1 MSTPPVHVPSP
12 CINVCEIDPETG
24 LCRGCRRTLQEIAEW
39 LEMTPEEKLATL
51 RLVAERK
58 RALGEHGAAT
68 QRNQI
73 GEARGAES

>member
-1 MSTPPVHVPSP
+1 MSLPPIQVPSP
-12 CINVCEIDPETG
+12 CVNVCEIDPETG

-58 RALGEHGAAT
+58 RAAGERRDGA
-68 QRNQI
+68 
-73 GEARGAES
+73 

>member
-12 CINVCEIDPETG
+12 CINVCEIDPDRG

-51 RLVAERK
+51 CLVAERK
-58 RALGEHGAAT
+58 RALGEC
-68 QRNQI
+68 
-73 GEARGAES
+73 